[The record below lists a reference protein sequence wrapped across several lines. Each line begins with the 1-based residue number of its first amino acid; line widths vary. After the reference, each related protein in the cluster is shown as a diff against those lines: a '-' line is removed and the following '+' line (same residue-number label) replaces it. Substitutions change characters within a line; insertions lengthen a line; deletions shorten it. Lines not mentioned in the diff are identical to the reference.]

1 MNSDLLLAI
10 PIVLGLVA
18 IVLGIYVRRRAF
30 ADLRANLP
38 ASPLQILE
46 KRLASGEIS
55 AEEYQYER
63 YLLEKQK

>member
-1 MNSDLLLAI
+1 LNSDLLLAI

-38 ASPLQILE
+38 GSPLQILE